1 MTGSPFS
8 AKALVEATSHH
19 TTTTIDSNVFPP
31 ETNKIAEVGPLR
43 RKKWLMCDGQGHM
56 YGRSL
61 DDPLKI
67 IRELDKMRRDGSITD
82 DEYRQVKS
90 RLLDRL

>member
-19 TTTTIDSNVFPP
+19 TTTTVDSNVFPP

-43 RKKWLMCDGQGHM
+43 RKRWIVCDGQGHM

-61 DDPLKI
+61 DDPLKTLE
-67 IRELDKMRRDGSITD
+67 RLDKLRKKGALTD
-82 DEYRQVKS
+82 DEYQQVKA